1 MSNLASAVLA
11 ILALLVVGVTIA
23 YIVGEVHLP

>member
-1 MSNLASAVLA
+1 MRNLASAVLA
-11 ILALLVVGVTIA
+11 ILALLVVGATIA